1 MIEKTQIYNPEGS
14 KIRFFAY
21 IVALYFLLAP
31 FEDML
36 NLGFG
41 TILKYLALFLGILII
56 FPLIT
61 GEIKINLNDPLIV
74 LPFLLIT
81 ISWCSMLWSA
91 NLDATIARNVA
102 YTLLPMLFII
112 IKIYNFRNKEIEL
125 IKIAIA
131 LSMLFLICYVLL
143 NYREFMWSSYGRFTL
158 NEENDPNNLAAH
170 IIMPLF
176 LIVIFLINNNN
187 IIIKIISTIF
197 IIFGIFVLLLT
208 GSRGGMF
215 SVIIGLSYLTLIN
228 INRNNTKFFIILF
241 LGGIIAFYF
250 INKYLPQDLIQRLF
264 TIESYQSD
272 TERYTTRSGVW
283 KSIYTLVFPIM
294 PFLGYGSG
302 VAQYVLADIYGY
314 LKGVHNTYLNMVLE
328 YGFLALP
335 IFLFFIYRVYKYLA
349 FNKKINYISLLIAML
364 VIIFFLDS
372 YAKKFLWNIL
382 MFLII
387 ITNEELYYPLSRTT
401 GYNTREAIK

>member
-1 MIEKTQIYNPEGS
+1 MIEKTQIYNPERS
-14 KIRFFAY
+14 TISFFAC
-21 IVALYFLLAP
+21 IVVLYFLLAP

-41 TILKYLALFLGILII
+41 TILKYIALFSGMLII

-91 NLDATIARNVA
+91 NLDATISRNVA
-102 YTLLPMLFII
+102 YTLLPMFFII
-112 IKIYNFRNKEIEL
+112 IRIYPF
-125 IKIAIA
+125 
-131 LSMLFLICYVLL
+131 
-143 NYREFMWSSYGRFTL
+143 NYREVQLVKVAVILSLILLIYYILSNYKEFMLVSSYNRFTL

-176 LIVIFLINNNN
+176 IIIISLTNKNNV
-187 IIIKIISTIF
+187 IIKILTTIL
-197 IIFGIFVLLLT
+197 IIFAIFSLLLT
-208 GSRGGMF
+208 GSRGGML
-215 SVIIGLSYLTLIN
+215 SLIIGLFYLTFIN
-228 INRNNTKFFIILF
+228 INRNNIKLFILLF
-241 LGGIIAFYF
+241 LVGVFVFYF
-250 INKYLPQDLIQRLF
+250 VNKYFPQDLIQRLF
-264 TIESYQSD
+264 TVESYLED
-272 TERYTTRSGVW
+272 TEEYASRSGIW
-283 KSIYTLVFPIM
+283 KNIYTLVFPVM

-302 VAQYVLADIYGY
+302 VAPYVLADVYGY

-335 IFLFFIYRVYKYLA
+335 IFLFFIYRIYKYLSL
-349 FNKKINYISLLIAML
+349 NKKINYISLLIAML
-364 VIIFFLDS
+364 VVIFFLDS
-372 YAKKFLWNIL
+372 YAKKFLWNAL

-387 ITNEELYYPLSRTT
+387 IINE
-401 GYNTREAIK
+401 K